1 MGDEGESH
9 GSRPS
14 IAVPDPSSFGPS
26 GGRLFVFGL
35 GYTSLGLVNTLRR
48 GGWHVSG
55 TCRDEARVRSL
66 RSAGVD
72 AHLWRPDDVVRL
84 DDDGITAVL
93 AATHVL
99 NSTPPNGD
107 FDRDP
112 VLADAAC
119 MDALRRAVDR
129 GALRWIGYLS
139 STGVYG
145 EHDGGWVD
153 ESSECSPTSPTAV
166 RRRNA
171 ELEWSQQCELPV
183 TTFRLGGIYGPGRSI
198 LDAVAREVGGD
209 AVSESR
215 AKSARGGR
223 KFTSRC
229 HVGDVVNVLCT
240 SMGTSAL
247 LSIRSSVYNV
257 VDDEP
262 APRAD
267 AAAYARLLL
276 GLPSAMSESDDES
289 GLRPAGA
296 EGARGEKRVRNTLI
310 KEELGV
316 RLMYPTYREG
326 LRAIAEG
333 DVTPFQ
339 ES

>member
-1 MGDEGESH
+1 
-9 GSRPS
+9 
-14 IAVPDPSSFGPS
+14 
-26 GGRLFVFGL
+26 
-35 GYTSLGLVNTLRR
+35 
-48 GGWHVSG
+48 
-55 TCRDEARVRSL
+55 
-66 RSAGVD
+66 
-72 AHLWRPDDVVRL
+72 
-84 DDDGITAVL
+84 
-93 AATHVL
+93 
-99 NSTPPNGD
+99 
-107 FDRDP
+107 
-112 VLADAAC
+112 
-119 MDALRRAVDR
+119 MDALRRAVDG

-145 EHDGGWVD
+145 EHHGGWVD

-171 ELEWSQQCELPV
+171 ELEWSRCELPV

-209 AVSESR
+209 ALSESR
-215 AKSARGGR
+215 AKAARGGR

-240 SMGTSAL
+240 SMGASAL
-247 LSIRSSVYNV
+247 LSMRSSVYNV

-333 DVTPFQ
+333 DATPFQ